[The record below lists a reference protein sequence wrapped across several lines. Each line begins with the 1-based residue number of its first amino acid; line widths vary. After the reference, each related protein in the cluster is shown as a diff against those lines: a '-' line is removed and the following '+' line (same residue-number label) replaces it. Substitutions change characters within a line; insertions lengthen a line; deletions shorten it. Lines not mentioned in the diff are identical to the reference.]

1 MKTPAYPWK
10 EQRAFKTK
18 LPKEICISIIA
29 YLFGFVKKKGNVI
42 METKVANLTSKKFGT
57 IRRIIEGENVLFCAS
72 DVAKAL
78 GYKDA
83 INATKIHCVGV
94 VKRHLTIS
102 SGRKVEVNL
111 IPESDVYRLIC
122 HSKLPSAMEFEKWV
136 FEDVVPK
143 AVRKTKGIEEP
154 KIPQAEQLTL
164 ETSEY
169 HYFKKYFNGQPV
181 ITIADFSHFTGVS
194 RDAIR
199 RFLTKTCDN
208 GFDYYL
214 LCGEPLAQFKRQNP
228 SMNSVI
234 PELYA
239 ITKSGAEKLVQYY
252 ECWDKVRN
260 LFAEKKRS
268 DEPKTN
274 ADECVVA
281 LSVLGFIRDELKK
294 CENTEAVSA
303 LDVAIKQTAWE
314 LSQRIIS

>member
-1 MKTPAYPWK
+1 
-10 EQRAFKTK
+10 
-18 LPKEICISIIA
+18 
-29 YLFGFVKKKGNVI
+29 

-78 GYKDA
+78 GYKDT

-164 ETSEY
+164 ETSAY

-181 ITIADFSHFTGVS
+181 ITVADFSHFTGVS

-199 RFLTKTCDN
+199 CFLTKTCDN

-252 ECWDKVRN
+252 ECLDKVRN

-281 LSVLGFIRDELKK
+281 LSVLGFIRDKLKK

-314 LSQRIIS
+314 LNQRIIS

>member
-1 MKTPAYPWK
+1 
-10 EQRAFKTK
+10 
-18 LPKEICISIIA
+18 
-29 YLFGFVKKKGNVI
+29 

-57 IRRIIEGENVLFCAS
+57 IRRIIEGENVLFCAP

-78 GYKDA
+78 GYSNTRDA
-83 INATKIHCVGV
+83 LKRHCKGV
-94 VKRHLTIS
+94 VKRDTPTNGGSQSLGFIS
-102 SGRKVEVNL
+102 EG
-111 IPESDVYRLIC
+111 DVYRLIC

-164 ETSEY
+164 ETTEY
-169 HYFKKYFNGQPV
+169 YYFKKYFNGQPV